1 MTPEASEL
9 SAAKRALLERV
20 LRDTV
25 PNGTIRTVVQQAQTS
40 AAPLANS
47 NWRTPVV
54 PIQPQGSK
62 PPLFYMHVHWQGGA
76 FYCFQLA
83 RALGADQPF
92 YVLDLYR
99 FDDLPLPPTIERMAA
114 DYIAAMRQIQPE
126 GPYLLGAFCGASLIA
141 YEMAQQLRRAG
152 QAVDFLAFIDPM
164 AGAVRS
170 IRLTGRLMRAIG
182 PVLRLSQGAQL
193 DWFLRLRYLSRVLR
207 RARDEYTEHAD
218 RLMREW
224 NQAHPRR
231 FRLLPDG
238 GALRQDWLAVF
249 IWAVSGY
256 RPRPYPGK
264 VTYLFARD
272 NPDPRNLWWGAVRE
286 ANANADIQTIP
297 GDHVTC
303 RTEHLGALAAQIGN
317 GVSAAQS
324 ATPAVPRASL
334 GS

>member
-1 MTPEASEL
+1 VETEL
-9 SAAKRALLERV
+9 SATKRALLERV
-20 LRDTV
+20 LREAMPD
-25 PNGTIRTVVQQAQTS
+25 GKIRSAVQQAQTS
-40 AAPLANS
+40 VAPLANS

-54 PIQPQGSK
+54 PIQAQGSK
-62 PPLFYMHVHWQGGA
+62 RPLFYMHVHWQGGA

-114 DYIAAMRQIQPE
+114 DYIAAMRQVQPD
-126 GPYLLGAFCGASLIA
+126 GPYLLAAFCGASLIA

-152 QAVDFLAFIDPM
+152 QAVDLLAFIDPM

-170 IRLTGRLMRAIG
+170 IRVTGTLIRAIG
-182 PVLRLSQGAQL
+182 PLLRLSQGAQL
-193 DWFLRLRYLSRVLR
+193 DWFLRLRYLFRVLR
-207 RARDEYTEHAD
+207 RARDEYTDHAD

-224 NQAHPRR
+224 NEAHPRR
-231 FRLLPDG
+231 FRFLPDG

-249 IWAVSGY
+249 IWAVSGH
-256 RPRPYPGK
+256 RPRRYPGK

-272 NPDPRNLWWGAVRE
+272 NPDRRNLWWGAVRE
-286 ANANADIQTIP
+286 ANDNVDILRIP

-303 RTEHLGALAAQIGN
+303 RTEHLDDLAAQLRSC
-317 GVSAAQS
+317 VSAAQGEAPS
-324 ATPAVPRASL
+324 ALRSSL